1 MSKSFLNIVLFLK
14 KELDAVFGEI
24 IIPGTIYIFI
34 SVFFFIIFSNFIGLI
49 PYIFTRTSHLSITLV
64 LALPIWLGT
73 ILFSIIFQYNN
84 LLAHLV
90 PLGTPS
96 FLIPII
102 VIIETVR
109 NVIRPITLSI
119 RLAANIVAG
128 HLLLTLLGSQGPNV
142 SIIIIIIL
150 MVRLILLL
158 MLEVAVACIQSY
170 VFTILSSLYLNELIR
185 INFNKKILKYVKY
198 NMSPLS
204 YSGWISL
211 TFIWCNWRFISNY
224 WNSIL
229 IPYKLNNIIFF
240 RNNCFDISYDSMMT
254 RY

>member
-1 MSKSFLNIVLFLK
+1 VFICVFFFPQIYWLINSQLSKSFLNIIIFLK
-14 KELDAVFGEI
+14 KELDAVFGEF
-24 IIPGTIYIFI
+24 IIPGTIFIFI

-64 LALPIWLGT
+64 LAFPIWLGT
-73 ILFSIIFQYNN
+73 IVFSIIFQYNR

-96 FLIPII
+96 FLMPII

-109 NVIRPITLSI
+109 NIIRPITLSI

-150 MVRLILLL
+150 IIRLILLL
-158 MLEVAVACIQSY
+158 ILEVAVACIQSY

-185 INFNKKILKYVKY
+185 INFNKKILK
-198 NMSPLS
+198 
-204 YSGWISL
+204 
-211 TFIWCNWRFISNY
+211 
-224 WNSIL
+224 
-229 IPYKLNNIIFF
+229 
-240 RNNCFDISYDSMMT
+240 
-254 RY
+254 